1 LARPEDWSEGLVRF
15 SFWATNAGLMLMIL
29 GHLFPLGV
37 LQLGDVVTNGYW
49 HARTEWFR
57 NYPWLS
63 WARMPGDVVFM
74 CGSAPLAGPTLTV
87 ARRTRKPAARVDQ
100 TGSALEAP
108 LYPEIPP
115 AGAVGRA

>member
-1 LARPEDWSEGLVRF
+1 
-15 SFWATNAGLMLMIL
+15 
-29 GHLFPLGV
+29 

-74 CGSAPLAGPTLTV
+74 LGSAPLVWLTFKV
-87 ARRTRKPAARVDQ
+87 ALRTRKTSAQVDAMG
-100 TGSALEAP
+100 TALEAT
-108 LYPEIPP
+108 LFTEITP
-115 AGAVGRA
+115 AATTART

>member
-1 LARPEDWSEGLVRF
+1 
-15 SFWATNAGLMLMIL
+15 MLMIL

-63 WARMPGDVVFM
+63 WARMPGDVLFIL
-74 CGSAPLAGPTLTV
+74 GSASLVWLTLKV
-87 ARRTRKPAARVDQ
+87 AIRTRKTAAPVDQ
-100 TGSALEAP
+100 TWTALETT
-108 LYPEIPP
+108 LYTEITP
-115 AGAVGRA
+115 AGASDRA